1 MNPPSTGRGQP
12 GAPET
17 HASRQYPAPR
27 PFLALVPDMADQVP
41 RLNQFR
47 RGHPGIAINA
57 GPGYWQAQ
65 IPQPD
70 GEQIITRYR
79 LADLLDKLD
88 VLTGPPAAS

>member
-1 MNPPSTGRGQP
+1 MTGPSR
-12 GAPET
+12 
-17 HASRQYPAPR
+17 R
-27 PFLALVPDMADQVP
+27 PLSLVPDTADQVP

-47 RGHPGIAINA
+47 RDHPGIVIHA

-79 LADLLDKLD
+79 LQDLLDKLD
-88 VLTGPPAAS
+88 ILTGRPTVS

>member
-1 MNPPSTGRGQP
+1 MNPPSTGRGQHPPP
-12 GAPET
+12 GRVLP
-17 HASRQYPAPR
+17 PAP
-27 PFLALVPDMADQVP
+27 DTADQVP

-47 RGHPGIAINA
+47 RDHPGIAINA

-65 IPQPD
+65 IPQPH

-88 VLTGPPAAS
+88 TLTAPPTAS